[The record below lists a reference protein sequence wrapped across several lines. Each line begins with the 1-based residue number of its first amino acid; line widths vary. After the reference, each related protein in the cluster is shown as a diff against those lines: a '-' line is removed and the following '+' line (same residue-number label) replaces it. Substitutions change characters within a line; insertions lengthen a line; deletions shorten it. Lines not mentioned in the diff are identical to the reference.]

1 MPSIRDRLAKLPP
14 YEDELPMI
22 QEVKKVAEQQSTY
35 KPPVE
40 KEEPPEPQITE
51 EAASTEVVEPPI
63 EEKVEEKKEEVSER
77 TAEQFD
83 KLKEHNKQLKE
94 EVKVLQENVL
104 DSLKPKPLPTPPPQF
119 EPEVIEKVEKLT
131 AGMPQDK
138 VNDVYANLIDKDGY
152 IDPDLLIKSLRQANE
167 EAKLARQEADMAR
180 KEAQEAKQETKKT
193 KQDFEE
199 SREVRLVHKKYPTI
213 DPKNKD
219 FNELFWDDVRKEIAT
234 APILKGVAVSFMEA
248 ADKIWAERY
257 APKEVEEVKK
267 KEKEKMEEAEN
278 QKRNINASKVSSRT
292 DYYAPTDKDALIEAV
307 QKGKRGALAERL
319 KRSGY

>member
-1 MPSIRDRLAKLPP
+1 MSSIRDRLAKLPP
-14 YEDELPMI
+14 FEDELPMM

-35 KPPVE
+35 KPLVE
-40 KEEPPEPQITE
+40 EEVKEPEPQITE
-51 EAASTEVVEPPI
+51 EAAATEAPEVVE
-63 EEKVEEKKEEVSER
+63 EKEEKKEEVSPR

-104 DSLKPKPLPTPPPQF
+104 DSLKPKPLPEPQF
-119 EPEVIEKVEKLT
+119 EPEVIERVEKLT
-131 AGMPQDK
+131 APLNQDK
-138 VNDVYANLIDKDGY
+138 VDDIYANLIDSNGY

-167 EAKLARQEADMAR
+167 EARLARQEADLAR
-180 KEAQEAKQETKKT
+180 KEAQEARQETKRT

-199 SREVRLVHKKYPTI
+199 SHEVRLVHKKYPTI
-213 DPKNKD
+213 DPKNEK

-234 APILKGVAVSFMEA
+234 APILKGVTVSFMEA
-248 ADKIWAERY
+248 TDKIWSERY

-267 KEKEKMEEAEN
+267 AEKEKMEETEN

-292 DYYAPTDKDALIEAV
+292 DYYAPTDIDALKEAV
-307 QKGKRGALAERL
+307 VKGKRGALAERL

>member
-1 MPSIRDRLAKLPP
+1 MSSIRDRLAKLPP
-14 YEDELPMI
+14 FEDELPMM

-35 KPPVE
+35 KPLVE
-40 KEEPPEPQITE
+40 EEVKEPEPQITE
-51 EAASTEVVEPPI
+51 EAAATEAPEVVE
-63 EEKVEEKKEEVSER
+63 EKEEKKEEVSPR

-104 DSLKPKPLPTPPPQF
+104 DSLKPKPLPEPQF
-119 EPEVIEKVEKLT
+119 EPEVIERVEKLT
-131 AGMPQDK
+131 APLNQDK
-138 VNDVYANLIDKDGY
+138 VDDIYANLIDSNGY

-167 EAKLARQEADMAR
+167 EARLARQEADLAR
-180 KEAQEAKQETKKT
+180 KEAQEARQETKRT

-213 DPKNKD
+213 DPKNEK

-234 APILKGVAVSFMEA
+234 APILKGVTVSFMEA
-248 ADKIWAERY
+248 TDKIWSERY

-267 KEKEKMEEAEN
+267 AEKEKMEETEN

-292 DYYAPTDKDALIEAV
+292 DYYAPTDIDALKEAV
-307 QKGKRGALAERL
+307 VKGKRGALAERL